1 MKLNNQKNEAKPM
14 DINQIIAYVK
24 KRCDYYWKLY
34 HEDENLDD
42 YALEKEDLI
51 GEVLEA
57 VVKKALR
64 NYDPSKS
71 RKRYFDEIVGNTLID
86 IYDKWQRKKRDCIRA
101 VDSGYPDHPDDD
113 TDMEPLIERIP
124 APEDNQELIND
135 LRRALSRLTERQ
147 REVIINRYGLFNN
160 KELTQKEVA
169 ELIGVVRQTASSDEE
184 KALKVIRDFLVQ

>member
-1 MKLNNQKNEAKPM
+1 M

-101 VDSGYPDHPDDD
+101 VDSGYPDDPDDD